1 MERCGQPEW
10 LPTQRNRGWPGTMV
24 THFVCRA
31 HVRALTSA
39 GLWCGLVFQ
48 SEFLVTPGASATF
61 TCSGKEVTGSA
72 ADEAT
77 GDGTGAADGAGGG
90 AGATSVAT
98 ASDSGAR
105 LLVYVVFPIDESVKV

>member
-1 MERCGQPEW
+1 MDAHSAQPW
-10 LPTQRNRGWPGTMV
+10 MARYNGDALCLSCT
-24 THFVCRA
+24 
-31 HVRALTSA
+31 HVRVLTSA

-77 GDGTGAADGAGGG
+77 ADGTGAADGAGGG